1 MLLDWYYVSL
11 FQSMSN
17 NFIYKYKDYLDIT
30 SVIINNISFK
40 TNDDILSNLFKYI
53 DWNIIIEKDI
63 IPYEQYKRIKEKQY
77 E

>member
-30 SVIINNISFK
+30 SVIINNISVK